1 MENSVAIGWML
12 PSFLSAGNHR
22 VMVDV
27 RAAEAGDEDFL
38 FSVYASTRAEEMT
51 RVNWSAEQQE
61 AFLRMQFRAQSKFY
75 VENYPGAEFQVIT
88 LNDQPI
94 GRLYVHRRA
103 DEIRIMDIA
112 LLPDY
117 RNLGIGS
124 ALLQSILEQGSNL
137 GLPVTIHVEQ
147 FNPALHLYKRL
158 GFQPKEDKGVY
169 LLMQRSPASH
179 EESGND

>member
-12 PSFLSAGNHR
+12 PSFLSAGSHR

-51 RVNWSAEQQE
+51 RVNWSTEQQE

-103 DEIRIMDIA
+103 D
-112 LLPDY
+112 
-117 RNLGIGS
+117 
-124 ALLQSILEQGSNL
+124 
-137 GLPVTIHVEQ
+137 
-147 FNPALHLYKRL
+147 
-158 GFQPKEDKGVY
+158 
-169 LLMQRSPASH
+169 
-179 EESGND
+179 